1 MSTTIGPGGD
11 VRPVR
16 GYPGRMSGDGTA
28 RLGTVFLARPG
39 RPAVVTGSLDE
50 LAGPDHGVVEL
61 PQRLMWNPDRTFD
74 LDDPDQLLW
83 MYENVLREA
92 IRTSELRRWL
102 NAAVLVRVW
111 RSLNLPRGVRQAWE
125 ARHPGLRLA
134 A

>member
-1 MSTTIGPGGD
+1 MSAWVSGRDVGPM
-11 VRPVR
+11 R
-16 GYPGRMSGDGTA
+16 GYPGCMSGDGPARPGTA
-28 RLGTVFLARPG
+28 YLARPG
-39 RPAVVTGSLDE
+39 RPAVVAASLDE

-61 PQRLMWNPDRTFD
+61 PRRLMWNPDRIFD

-92 IRTSELRRWL
+92 IRTEELRRWL

-125 ARHPGLRLA
+125 ARHPGLRPA

>member
-1 MSTTIGPGGD
+1 LSAHVSGRD
-11 VRPVR
+11 VEPVP
-16 GYPGRMSGDGTA
+16 GYPDCMSGDGPARPGTA
-28 RLGTVFLARPG
+28 FLARPG
-39 RPAVVTGSLDE
+39 RRAVVASSLEE
-50 LAGPDHGVVEL
+50 LVGPDHGVVEL
-61 PQRLMWNPDRTFD
+61 PRRLMWNPDRSFN

-92 IRTSELRRWL
+92 IRTEELRRWL

-125 ARHPGLRLA
+125 ARHSALRPA